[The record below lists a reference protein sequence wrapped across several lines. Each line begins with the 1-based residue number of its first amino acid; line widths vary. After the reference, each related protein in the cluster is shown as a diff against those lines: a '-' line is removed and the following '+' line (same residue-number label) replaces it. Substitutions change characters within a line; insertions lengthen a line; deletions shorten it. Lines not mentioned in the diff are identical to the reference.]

1 MVVELTPEAVAQIQR
16 WLLLL
21 AGDVTAPAWDPVEN
35 YETPES
41 VRAAAQLLVDNGH
54 GCAMDDQLVA
64 VLLVLFGMNL
74 RWKIEAEIEGRPTPP
89 GADHVWTIDLDRL
102 ARECA
107 LAARS
112 PSAEEPAASLTP
124 GEKPSPSAPGSRR
137 PLVLAEDEHAAKDV
151 QGQERMPSDH
161 RG

>member
-16 WLLLL
+16 WLVLL
-21 AGDVTAPAWDPVEN
+21 AGDITAPAWDPVEN

-41 VRAAAQLLVDNGH
+41 VRAAAQWLVDNGH
-54 GCAMDDQLVA
+54 GCGMDDQLVA
-64 VLLVLFGMNL
+64 VLLVLFSMNL
-74 RWKIEAEIEGRPTPP
+74 RWKVEAEIEVRFISP

-112 PSAEEPAASLTP
+112 PSAEELTA
-124 GEKPSPSAPGSRR
+124 GEKPSPSAPGSRC